1 VVESSKAVFLDRD
14 GVIVRG
20 KIINNKL
27 YAPRDINLFYF
38 YPKVLNNLN
47 NLKKLGF
54 KLFIITNQPDLGN
67 NKISLETLSK
77 MHNLII
83 NNLPIDKIYMCTHSQ
98 KANCKCRKPKPYLI
112 KKASKENN
120 IDLSKSYLIGD
131 RWSDI
136 KAGFDSGCR
145 NIFINRHYKEK
156 QPREQIK
163 TVYSLAGAV
172 RYILSM
178 N

>member
-1 VVESSKAVFLDRD
+1 MVESSKAVFLDRD

-20 KIINNKL
+20 RTINNKL
-27 YAPRDINLFYF
+27 YAPRDINFFYY

-67 NKISLETLSK
+67 NQISSETLSK
-77 MHNLII
+77 MHSLIT
-83 NNLPIDKIYMCTHSQ
+83 NDLPIDKIYMCGHSQ

-112 KKASKENN
+112 RKASIENN
-120 IDLSKSYLIGD
+120 INLSKSYLIGD

-136 KAGFDSGCR
+136 KAGYDSGCR
-145 NIFINRHYKEK
+145 NIFINRYYKEK
-156 QPREQIK
+156 LPNEQIK

-172 RYILSM
+172 RYIISM